1 MRLGN
6 KSEAKGRVVTTNLSQ
21 ILKPSC
27 PHRFTNDDER
37 DRDEDEKDSS
47 VHELDQPPDRQTFW
61 RMRLQEQRRMFWM
74 GKIEIMKVSDI
85 K

>member
-47 VHELDQPPDRQTFW
+47 VHELDQPPDR
-61 RMRLQEQRRMFWM
+61 
-74 GKIEIMKVSDI
+74 
-85 K
+85 